1 MAIELICGGVA
12 FRMAAL
18 LQWAAIK
25 TMLYGSPIGTRACF
39 DIKGLAWDHCVKFG
53 GDACY
58 RAPASARD
66 WLLMSLGLAMGEP
79 CWTSGLVQPGDSLSA
94 ELILKQAP

>member
-1 MAIELICGGVA
+1 
-12 FRMAAL
+12 MAAL

-25 TMLYGSPIGTRACF
+25 TMLYGSAIGTRACF
-39 DIKGLAWDHCVKFG
+39 DIKGLAWDHCVKLG

-66 WLLMSLGLAMGEP
+66 SLLMSLLRACHGP
-79 CWTSGLVQPGDSLSA
+79 C
-94 ELILKQAP
+94 